1 MHRSRETRTTGRY
14 VKYGGKMKFPI
25 ESRDLDVAE
34 TPEKRT
40 TSVTAVKFP
49 RDEWLQDPDAI
60 PDEIA

>member
-1 MHRSRETRTTGRY
+1 
-14 VKYGGKMKFPI
+14 MKFPI